1 MRARARGD
9 PCDDSRVSRILSVG
23 TALGPNPYPQAEIT
37 GMFSAL
43 IAPPPE
49 RLALL
54 ERLHGAAGVRT
65 RHLALPIERYE
76 ALGGFA
82 ATNDVFLDVGVDMA
96 ERAMRDAL
104 ERCGL
109 VPADVDMVMSVTVT
123 GLAAPSVEARLM
135 PRLGLRPD
143 LKRVPVFGLGCVA
156 GAAGIARVHDYL
168 VGHPDDVAVLL
179 SVELCSLTLQSDDD
193 STPNLLA
200 TALFGD
206 GAAAV
211 VMAGRNRAGELGL
224 AGPDVL
230 GSRSRLYPETERAL
244 GWDIVDTGFRVLL
257 AASVADIVE
266 TNLGPDVKDFLADH
280 ELELG
285 DVRRWI
291 AHPGGPKVI
300 TAIENALDL
309 HGGELSVT
317 WDSLAEVGN
326 LSSASVLH
334 ILAATMRAAP
344 PGSGEPAVLMA
355 MGPGF
360 SAELVLLRW

>member
-1 MRARARGD
+1 VTARVRVRA
-9 PCDDSRVSRILSVG
+9 CDDSRMSRILSVG
-23 TALGPNPYPQAEIT
+23 TALGPHPYPQPAIT
-37 GMFSAL
+37 GMFSEL
-43 IAPPPE
+43 IAPPPD

-54 ERLHGAAGVRT
+54 ERLHAAAGVRT
-65 RHLALPIERYE
+65 RHLALPIDRYRT
-76 ALGGFA
+76 LGGLA
-82 ATNDVFLDVGVDMA
+82 TTNDVFLDIGVDMA
-96 ERAMRDAL
+96 EQAMRDAL
-104 ERCGL
+104 GRCGL
-109 VPADVDMVMSVTVT
+109 LASDIDLVMSVTVT
-123 GLAAPSVEARLM
+123 GLAAPSLEARLM
-135 PRLGLRPD
+135 PRMGLRSD
-143 LKRVPVFGLGCVA
+143 LKRIPVFGLGCVA

-168 VGHPDDVAVLL
+168 AGHPDDIAVLL

-211 VMAGRNRAGELGL
+211 VMAGRNRAAELGVT
-224 AGPDVL
+224 GPEVV

-257 AASVADIVE
+257 AASVASIVE

-280 ELELG
+280 ELELD
-285 DVRRWI
+285 DVRRWV

-300 TAIENALDL
+300 TAIANALDL
-309 HGGELSVT
+309 HDGELAVT
-317 WDSLAEVGN
+317 WDSLSRVGN
-326 LSSASVLH
+326 LSSSSVLH
-334 ILAATMRAAP
+334 ILADTMRAVP
-344 PGSGEPAVLMA
+344 PGTGEPALLMA